1 MKKDAKT
8 KQKLFLEMEEL
19 WTRLDAAERRSQEA
33 NEILGVQIAESKSA
47 EETLVEAQKYA
58 ENIVETIHHPLVVL
72 SADLR
77 VKSANR
83 SFYQTFKLAPEETK
97 EKFIYSIGDRQWD
110 IPALRELLGK
120 IVAKNTHFNNFEVEH
135 EFPGLG
141 RKRMILNARR
151 IYRES
156 EGTDMILLAIED
168 ITVRKQMEEALEASE
183 TRYRRLFET
192 AQDGILI
199 LDADTGQIMDVNPF
213 LVDMLGYTRGEI
225 LGKKLWEIGGFE
237 DVGASKI
244 AFSELQGKG
253 YVRYEDLP
261 LETRDGR
268 RIDVEFVSN
277 VYSVNHEKV
286 IQCNIRDITERRRA
300 EEAEADRTVQLER
313 MNRKLVALNAEL
325 DDFTYV
331 ASHDLQ
337 EPLRSL
343 IAFSHLLGK
352 DLGDSLPDE
361 AARDL
366 GFITDAAKKMQ
377 ALIQGLLALSRTGRV
392 AKKKEKVSLSECA
405 DRALEA
411 LALRVKETGAQI
423 TRDKLPEVWADSTL
437 LTELY
442 QNLIGNALKFSGEQH
457 PVIQLTV
464 EDREGDQIFGVKD
477 NGIGIEPKYAQQ
489 IFQPFRR
496 LHGRAEYEGSGI
508 GLAICRK
515 IVERHGGEIWVDSEP
530 GKGAHFRFT
539 ISHRKREG

>member
-377 ALIQGLLALSRTGRV
+377 ALIRGLLALSRTGRV

-530 GKGAHFRFT
+530 GQGAHFRFT